1 MRNRLVAIL
10 VIMAALTVAGLAFPL
25 GASSATGRTQELWF
39 SRYVDAE
46 WFGDL
51 AAEAM
56 TTGNIESLVLAMRRY
71 HDLYGDAV
79 MVVDAAGREV
89 ANTGVPSDDPT
100 VIAMLTEARRNRHAR
115 QPPHRLRP
123 WDPETML
130 IALPVGRGVRI
141 EGAVLIEAST
151 DEAIE
156 DIEDGLALITVLSWT
171 ALAVF
176 AVAAVLLSRWILGP
190 LMRLS
195 SSVRRL
201 TASLPKPAA
210 SVPPGA
216 MRRHYSGPPEV
227 RMLAQS
233 FDSMALAVTES
244 VDAQRQLVADT
255 AHAIR
260 NPLAALAI
268 RLESLERF
276 IPEEGA
282 AAYRRTSYQVDRLS
296 SVLDGLLRL
305 AVAETP
311 TGFAAAH
318 PDGDWPSECLV
329 GPVVADRVDEWQPA
343 FDAAEMMLHAGP
355 SPVPDD
361 LMAAIPGQV
370 LDQILDIALSNS
382 SRYAGAGAET
392 RVTVET
398 VQRCVRIA
406 VADDGVGVPPAEL
419 DQLVNRFFRG
429 ESASA
434 GGTGLGLSI
443 AAALA
448 TQHGGELSVESVQP
462 RGLRIVVSV
471 PVWIPDEKR

>member
-56 TTGNIESLVLAMRRY
+56 TTGSVESLVLAMRRY

-190 LMRLS
+190 LMQLS
-195 SSVRRL
+195 TSVRRL

-210 SVPPGA
+210 SVTPGA
-216 MRRHYSGPPEV
+216 MRRHYSGPQEV

-311 TGFAAAH
+311 TGFAALH

-329 GPVVADRVDEWQPA
+329 GPVVSDRVDEWQPA
-343 FDAAEMMLHAGP
+343 FEAAEMTLHAGP
-355 SPVPDD
+355 APVPDD

-382 SRYAGAGAET
+382 SRYAGAGAVT
-392 RVTVET
+392 RVSVET
-398 VQRCVRIA
+398 VEESVRIA

-462 RGLRIVVSV
+462 RGLRIVVRV
-471 PVWIPDEKR
+471 PVWAPAEKR

>member
-1 MRNRLVAIL
+1 
-10 VIMAALTVAGLAFPL
+10 MAALTVAGLAFPL

-51 AAEAM
+51 AAEAI
-56 TTGNIESLVLAMRRY
+56 TTGNTESLLLAMNRY
-71 HDLYGDAV
+71 HELYGDSV
-79 MVVDAAGREV
+79 IVVDAAGREV
-89 ANTGVPSDDPT
+89 ANSGVPSDDPA
-100 VIAMLTEARRNRHAR
+100 VITLLTEARRNRHAR

-130 IALPVGRGVRI
+130 VALPVGRGVRI
-141 EGAVLIEAST
+141 EGAVLIETST
-151 DEAIE
+151 GEAIE
-156 DIEDGLALITVLSWT
+156 DIENRLAVITFLSWT

-176 AVAAVLLSRWILGP
+176 AVVAVLLSRWILGP

-195 SSVRRL
+195 SSVRQL
-201 TASLPKPAA
+201 TGSLPKPVAA
-210 SVPPGA
+210 AAPSV
-216 MRRHYSGPPEV
+216 MQRHYGGPPEV

-329 GPVVADRVDEWQPA
+329 RSAVADRVDEWQPA
-343 FDAAEMMLHAGP
+343 FEAAGMTLAVEP

-361 LMAAIPGQV
+361 LVAAIPGQV

-382 SRYAGAGAET
+382 SRYAGAGTAT
-392 RVTVET
+392 RVTVEI
-398 VQRCVRIA
+398 VQKCVRIA
-406 VADDGVGVPPAEL
+406 VTDDGVGVSPAEL

-429 ESASA
+429 ASAAA

-448 TQHGGELSVESVQP
+448 TRHGGELSVESAQP
-462 RGLRIVVSV
+462 HGLRIAVRV
-471 PVWIPDEKR
+471 PVATPHEKR